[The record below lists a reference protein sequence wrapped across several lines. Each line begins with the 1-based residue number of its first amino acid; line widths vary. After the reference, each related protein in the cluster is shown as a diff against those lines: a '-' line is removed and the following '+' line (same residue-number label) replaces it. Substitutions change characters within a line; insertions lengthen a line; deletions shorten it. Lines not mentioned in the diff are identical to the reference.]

1 MSLPVLSRAQSLP
14 ICDISLITL
23 GQSIALAVI
32 ADVVIEMDLPF
43 TQYPRQSQKFPSS
56 SQ

>member
-1 MSLPVLSRAQSLP
+1 MILPVLSRAQSVP

-32 ADVVIEMDLPF
+32 ADVIIEMDLPF
-43 TQYPRQSQKFPSS
+43 TQ
-56 SQ
+56 